1 MFSNQIFFLT
11 VTNFEVGASIFS
23 VTECDDPTSSN
34 ASGEFAF
41 PLEGRGL
48 ISSDLTADVKDL
60 SISSFQT
67 LCSWKYISKQV
78 RIVFM
83 MLDDNGKMV
92 EGQTTTS
99 ILVEVDCSTV
109 EIRDVKL
116 DVQYGNG
123 DIPTVQVGDRNPFGD
138 ETEIEV
144 DVGSCY
150 MPKTLACMYCGFD
163 MEKEKMVGLD
173 DDMWEAI
180 STVEVHFQ
188 EPFTLYK
195 TTRFY
200 F

>member
-1 MFSNQIFFLT
+1 MFLT
-11 VTNFEVGASIFS
+11 VTKFEVSASIFS

-99 ILVEVDCSTV
+99 ILVEDDCSTV

-188 EPFTLYK
+188 EPLTLYK
-195 TTRFY
+195 TTRF
-200 F
+200 

>member
-1 MFSNQIFFLT
+1 M
-11 VTNFEVGASIFS
+11 
-23 VTECDDPTSSN
+23 
-34 ASGEFAF
+34 
-41 PLEGRGL
+41 EGRGP

-60 SISSFQT
+60 SISSLQT

-99 ILVEVDCSTV
+99 ILVEVDCSSV

-116 DVQYGNG
+116 DVQYGN
-123 DIPTVQVGDRNPFGD
+123 DDVPIVQVGDRNPFG
-138 ETEIEV
+138 EGTEIEV

-163 MEKEKMVGLD
+163 MEKELMVGLD
-173 DDMWEAI
+173 DEMWEAI
-180 STVEVHFQ
+180 STVEVNFQ
-188 EPFTLYK
+188 EP
-195 TTRFY
+195 
-200 F
+200 

>member
-1 MFSNQIFFLT
+1 
-11 VTNFEVGASIFS
+11 
-23 VTECDDPTSSN
+23 
-34 ASGEFAF
+34 
-41 PLEGRGL
+41 
-48 ISSDLTADVKDL
+48 
-60 SISSFQT
+60 
-67 LCSWKYISKQV
+67 
-78 RIVFM
+78 M

-109 EIRDVKL
+109 EIQDVKL

-188 EPFTLYK
+188 EPLTLYK

-200 F
+200 LVFMYFLSIKKFLLNK